1 MYSILLVVAIILFV
15 LCLQVEL
22 VCRVATL
29 LLQTHHDQLV
39 TTPAARPVLTVLKDI
54 LYARIKVII
63 GLRCVHR
70 VLQGEWCFWYL
81 YKKIY
86 YTIAWPRNHQFN
98 QCSDSNEL
106 KRSMTCNLR
115 TYDLLDGLTRYVWD
129 GGTACAHEISPSVT
143 SDIHVIKKKNVVAM
157 SY

>member
-1 MYSILLVVAIILFV
+1 MLYCEQCTQILLVVAIILFV

-63 GLRCVHR
+63 GLRCVH
-70 VLQGEWCFWYL
+70 
-81 YKKIY
+81 
-86 YTIAWPRNHQFN
+86 
-98 QCSDSNEL
+98 
-106 KRSMTCNLR
+106 
-115 TYDLLDGLTRYVWD
+115 
-129 GGTACAHEISPSVT
+129 
-143 SDIHVIKKKNVVAM
+143 
-157 SY
+157 